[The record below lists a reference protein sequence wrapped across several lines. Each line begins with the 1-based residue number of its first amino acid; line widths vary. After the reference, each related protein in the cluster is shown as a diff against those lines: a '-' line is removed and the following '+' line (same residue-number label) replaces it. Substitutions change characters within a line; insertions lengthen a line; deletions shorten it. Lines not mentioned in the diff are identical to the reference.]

1 MSRAFTAVPG
11 GKRTVT
17 LARQKHEAPRH
28 LFRRGLWSLGRRW
41 RFSRRV
47 TGAIAAPSFRPR
59 LRQGRRDVADQS
71 GGGSSSKGE
80 ADARCHLDDA
90 GHQASK
96 AAG

>member
-28 LFRRGLWSLGRRW
+28 LFRR
-41 RFSRRV
+41 
-47 TGAIAAPSFRPR
+47 
-59 LRQGRRDVADQS
+59 RQGRRDVADQS

-90 GHQASK
+90 GHQASR